1 MGDNLVPN
9 GLSIVCNVFLLQV
22 DVSQIIVD
30 EAYEPNAIVDLLY
43 SQFLAGW
50 SGMSKSVRGFA
61 PALRSNILK
70 PISFMIF
77 G

>member
-43 SQFLAGW
+43 SQFLAG
-50 SGMSKSVRGFA
+50 
-61 PALRSNILK
+61 
-70 PISFMIF
+70 
-77 G
+77 